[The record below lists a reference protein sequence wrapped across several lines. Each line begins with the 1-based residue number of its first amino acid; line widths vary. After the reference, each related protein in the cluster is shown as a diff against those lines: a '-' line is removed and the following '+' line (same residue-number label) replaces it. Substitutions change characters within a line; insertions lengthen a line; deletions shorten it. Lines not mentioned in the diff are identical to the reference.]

1 MYSDGSMLWDCRYV
15 TPTYEQAYRRLT
27 GGELEYWRDGTSFVT
42 HSMMVYRPYMD
53 ELLRT
58 FNDGEDGEGWIFK
71 IIDVL
76 DTRDV
81 QRVRS
86 ALVVGVG
93 SCARHPVRR
102 R

>member
-1 MYSDGSMLWDCRYV
+1 MRRRRDRCLWDSDSYV

-27 GGELEYWRDGTSFVT
+27 GGGELEYWRDGTSFVT

-53 ELLRT
+53 ELLRA
-58 FNDGEDGEGWIFK
+58 FNGGEEGEGWIYK

-81 QRVRS
+81 QRVRRVC
-86 ALVVGVG
+86 LWVVCG
-93 SCARHPVRR
+93 
-102 R
+102 